1 MSPRDEGR
9 PARRGRRVLDRVVA
23 LRRATGTGADRGS
36 EPPAPTEIVQRL
48 QQRVEHLEHQLQGL
62 QDSIHRESRRRDEEM
77 KALQRKL
84 QPGEMA
90 RSLSDD
96 ARRRGL

>member
-9 PARRGRRVLDRVVA
+9 PARRGRGVLDRVVA
-23 LRRATGTGADRGS
+23 LRRAAGTGAAPAS
-36 EPPAPTEIVQRL
+36 EAQTDVVQRL
-48 QQRVEHLEHQLQGL
+48 QQRIEHLEHQLQGL

-77 KALQRKL
+77 KALQRRL